1 MLLAASSMDKE
12 DKKLILELGYASS
25 LGIAMAIAIFGS
37 ILIGAYLDRKLGTGT
52 KFSGI
57 FLLVGVIAGFRTFY
71 VFIKRYLPDKEV
83 KPETRNVANGPG
95 NKKRPAKKN

>member
-12 DKKLILELGYASS
+12 DKKLLLELGYASS
-25 LGIAMAIAIFGS
+25 LGIAMAVAIFGS
-37 ILIGAYLDRKLGTGT
+37 ILIGAYIDRKLGTGA
-52 KFSGI
+52 KFSAL

-83 KPETRNVANGPG
+83 KPERRNVMNGQD
-95 NKKRPAKKN
+95 NKNRPTKKT